1 MSASKEDTPNVGLS
15 KRGRIWCVGPI
26 DLRSACTDALGLRH
40 EVTEFPDTASL
51 LAYAEQ
57 NVEKGG
63 AAPADL
69 LLSSEPLFR
78 GDLPSTVVISA
89 TRDEAF
95 IRSCFEQGGLDFFS
109 YPFNRNEFIVKIDRY
124 VEVLRERRAVE
135 ALRLDPLTM
144 TVVHARG
151 STESLTSKEFQILTL
166 FREQKFHVS
175 RDDLAVKVWGGREG
189 VNTKTIDIHLLNLRR
204 KLAPIGLSIQRKPPH
219 DYLLTGEQLV

>member
-1 MSASKEDTPNVGLS
+1 MSATKEDIPNVGLA
-15 KRGRIWCVGPI
+15 KRGQIWCVG
-26 DLRSACTDALGLRH
+26 SADMRAACSDALGLRH
-40 EVTEFPDTASL
+40 EIMEFPDTDAL

-63 AAPADL
+63 AASADL

-78 GDLPSTVVISA
+78 GDLPSTVVVSSA
-89 TRDEAF
+89 RDEAF
-95 IRSCFEQGGLDFFS
+95 IRSCFERGGLDFFS

-124 VEVLRERRAVE
+124 VEVMRQRRAVE

-144 TVVHARG
+144 TVVHAKG
-151 STESLTSKEFQILTL
+151 CTESLTSKEFQILTL
-166 FREQKFHVS
+166 FREQRFHVS

-219 DYLLTGEQLV
+219 DYLLMGEQLM